1 MIANLSSTL
10 LDRSIKGIMPSPVR
24 KLNSRPLVY
33 KTSALTTELTR
44 RPLMNGLTKMALE
57 SINDMSLLARG
68 FFIFYFFKTTKM
80 LQLTDARR

>member
-1 MIANLSSTL
+1 MIENLSSTL
-10 LDRSIKGIMPSPVR
+10 MWQK
-24 KLNSRPLVY
+24 Y
-33 KTSALTTELTR
+33 KRNHAQPRERFELSTSALTTELTR

-68 FFIFYFFKTTKM
+68 FFVFYFFKTTKM